1 MKRKVGINHI
11 GVTMNF
17 YCMDGKGKI
26 LLHKRGKGCRDEIGR
41 WDNGGGQLEFG
52 ETPEHGV
59 LREVKE
65 ELGCK
70 AEILEQLPAI
80 SAIRVQNGIKTHW
93 LAIGFIVKVDPKKVK
108 IMEKDKIADIG
119 WFTLDNLPRPL
130 HSALRRYIIQTD
142 RIVYLKKYMK

>member
-1 MKRKVGINHI
+1 MKIIPGIDYI

-17 YCMDGKGKI
+17 YCVDGKGKL
-26 LLHKRGKGCRDEIGR
+26 LLHKRSKNCRDEHGR

-70 AEILEQLPAI
+70 GKILEQIPAI
-80 SAIRVQNGIKTHW
+80 SALRVQNGIKTHW
-93 LAIGFIVKVDPKKVK
+93 LAVGFIVKVNPKEVK
-108 IMEKDKIADIG
+108 IMEPHKIDDIG
-119 WFTLDNLPRPL
+119 WFDLSNLPYPL
-130 HSALRRYIIQTD
+130 HPAFRRYIIQSNSPTE
-142 RIVYLKKYMK
+142 